1 MLVFYK
7 IFNKIEKVVKMEA
20 QIKIPDSQLFYEINI
35 NLSTI
40 KSLLIFLE
48 LGLNNQIVIED
59 NDLSNV
65 TTLLKEMVEK
75 TIINFDKIETEL
87 RI

>member
-1 MLVFYK
+1 MK
-7 IFNKIEKVVKMEA
+7 TDSQVKT
-20 QIKIPDSQLFYEINI
+20 PNSQLFYEINF

-40 KSLLIFLE
+40 KSLLIFLD
-48 LGLNNQIVIED
+48 LGLTKEIFVED

-75 TIINFDKIETEL
+75 TMFNFERIEKELKI
-87 RI
+87 

>member
-1 MLVFYK
+1 MK
-7 IFNKIEKVVKMEA
+7 TDSQVKT
-20 QIKIPDSQLFYEINI
+20 PNSQLFYEINF

-40 KSLLIFLE
+40 KSLLIFLD
-48 LGLNNQIVIED
+48 LGLTNEIFVED

-75 TIINFDKIETEL
+75 TMFNFERIEKELKI
-87 RI
+87 

>member
-1 MLVFYK
+1 MK
-7 IFNKIEKVVKMEA
+7 TDTQVKT
-20 QIKIPDSQLFYEINI
+20 PNSQLFYEINF

-40 KSLLIFLE
+40 KSLLIFLD
-48 LGLNNQIVIED
+48 LGLTKEIFVED

-75 TIINFDKIETEL
+75 TMFNFERIEKELKI
-87 RI
+87 

>member
-1 MLVFYK
+1 MK
-7 IFNKIEKVVKMEA
+7 TDTQVKT
-20 QIKIPDSQLFYEINI
+20 PNSQLFYEINF

-40 KSLLIFLE
+40 KSLLIFLD
-48 LGLNNQIVIED
+48 LGLTKEIFVED

-75 TIINFDKIETEL
+75 MKYQPRFFRSYL
-87 RI
+87 YF

>member
-1 MLVFYK
+1 MK
-7 IFNKIEKVVKMEA
+7 TDTQVKT
-20 QIKIPDSQLFYEINI
+20 PNSQLFYEINF

-40 KSLLIFLE
+40 KSLLIFLD
-48 LGLNNQIVIED
+48 LGLTKEIFVED

-75 TIINFDKIETEL
+75 TRFNFERIEKELKI
-87 RI
+87 

>member
-1 MLVFYK
+1 MD
-7 IFNKIEKVVKMEA
+7 A
-20 QIKIPDSQLFYEINI
+20 QIKMPDSQLFYEINI

-48 LGLNNQIVIED
+48 LGLNNQIVVED

-65 TTLLKEMVEK
+65 AILLKEIVDK
-75 TIINFDKIETEL
+75 TIVNFDKIETEL

>member
-1 MLVFYK
+1 MK
-7 IFNKIEKVVKMEA
+7 TDTQVKT
-20 QIKIPDSQLFYEINI
+20 PNSQLFYEINF

-40 KSLLIFLE
+40 KSLLIFLDS
-48 LGLNNQIVIED
+48 GLTKEIFVED

-75 TIINFDKIETEL
+75 TMFNFERIEKELKI
-87 RI
+87 

>member
-1 MLVFYK
+1 MK
-7 IFNKIEKVVKMEA
+7 TDSQVKT
-20 QIKIPDSQLFYEINI
+20 PNSQLFYEINF

-40 KSLLIFLE
+40 KSLLIFLD
-48 LGLNNQIVIED
+48 LGLTKEIFVED

-75 TIINFDKIETEL
+75 TRFNFERIEKELKI
-87 RI
+87 